1 MKKLIYAV
9 VLGLLCSFQSVN
21 AQETS
26 TIKGKIDSLKIIGYS
41 STINITG
48 NSKTDGTPLVVLD
61 GKVIEYNSMNA
72 IDPNKIAAINIL
84 KDASAISQYG
94 EPAKNGA
101 IIISTKD
108 YVPNNDVKIIGYGS
122 NANFIVR
129 NQNALA
135 NEANRPLVIVNDEII
150 GYDGIKG
157 VDPNK
162 IRAISI
168 LKDASATS
176 LYGQPAKNGVII
188 ITTKDYVP
196 KKTIK

>member
-1 MKKLIYAV
+1 MKKLIYVV
-9 VLGLLCSFQSVN
+9 VLGLACSFQSVN

-26 TIKGKIDSLKIIGYS
+26 TVKGKIDSLKVIGYS

-48 NSKTDGTPLVVLD
+48 NSKTDRTPLVVLD
-61 GKVIEYNSMNA
+61 GKIIEYNSMNA
-72 IDPNKIAAINIL
+72 IDPNKIAVINIL
-84 KDASAISQYG
+84 KDASAIAQYG
-94 EPAKNGA
+94 ESAKNGA

-122 NANFIVR
+122 NPTFIIR
-129 NQNALA
+129 DKFALA

-157 VDPNK
+157 IDPNK
-162 IRAISI
+162 IRSVSI
-168 LKDASATS
+168 LKDVSATA

-188 ITTKDYVP
+188 ISTKDYVP
-196 KKTIK
+196 KKAIK